1 MNTGELLNLSLVLH
15 IVGLA
20 TVGGSNLVAFVMQG
34 QSWKQYAEDKG
45 KGIAIMTATS
55 KVARITMIGFLVLV
69 LSGISMMVITQG
81 VFGMQFWFRI
91 KMIILLIIIILGV
104 TLGRRDTS
112 KLGKLMMED
121 NDGKDVAAK
130 LRSTRSRV
138 RIFYIVQ
145 LSLLMVIFVLS
156 VFKFN

>member
-1 MNTGELLNLSLVLH
+1 
-15 IVGLA
+15 
-20 TVGGSNLVAFVMQG
+20 
-34 QSWKQYAEDKG
+34 
-45 KGIAIMTATS
+45 MTATS

-69 LSGISMMVITQG
+69 LSGISMMVITRG
-81 VFGMQFWFRI
+81 VFGMQFWFRV

-130 LRSTRSRV
+130 LRSTRSRI

-145 LSLLMVIFVLS
+145 LFLLTVIFVLS
-156 VFKFN
+156 